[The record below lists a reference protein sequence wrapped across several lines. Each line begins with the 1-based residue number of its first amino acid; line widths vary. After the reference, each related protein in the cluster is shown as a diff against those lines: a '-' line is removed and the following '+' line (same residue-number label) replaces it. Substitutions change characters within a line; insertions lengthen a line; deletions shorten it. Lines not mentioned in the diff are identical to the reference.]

1 MADNALALVQ
11 AKIVEIE
18 SQLAKLRVTEGEL
31 KKLAGLSARRAIA
44 PGPAKRSRVAVAEK
58 ADADLGGSEPKK
70 SVTGRI
76 RDFLAQNTG
85 SSAQA
90 ISEGLGVDTRP
101 ISFALQALKRRG
113 EVKMKDGE
121 WSLKGRQKKS

>member
-1 MADNALALVQ
+1 MVDNALALVQ
-11 AKIVEIE
+11 AKIAEIE
-18 SQLAKLRVTEGEL
+18 GKLEKLKVTESEL
-31 KKLAGLSARRAIA
+31 RKLSGQSVRRAIA
-44 PGPAKRSRVAVAEK
+44 PGPTRRSRAAVAQEEETN
-58 ADADLGGSEPKK
+58 GSEPKK

-76 RDFLAQNTG
+76 RDFLGQNSG

-121 WSLKGRQKKS
+121 WSLKGRQRKA